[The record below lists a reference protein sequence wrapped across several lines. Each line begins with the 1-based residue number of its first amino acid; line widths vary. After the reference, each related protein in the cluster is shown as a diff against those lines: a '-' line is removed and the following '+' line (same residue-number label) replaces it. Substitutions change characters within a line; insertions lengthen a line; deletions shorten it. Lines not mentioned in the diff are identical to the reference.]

1 MYIEL
6 FYIDYLSYNFYGDYM
21 EIFNRWE
28 FFVILYLM
36 ASVLFSQEFKL
47 ANRHMKNAGSL
58 TILLEIFT
66 GLFSLLMIPFF
77 ETKFQINSSI
87 ILTLLVVVLIY
98 AVTDRLNIEAR
109 YGLDPSTFSMMK
121 QLSTVFMI
129 IFGFVFLKEELIIN
143 KIVGTILIIVANL
156 ILTYNKGKFSI
167 NKYFVMTFFSNFLF
181 AVAMLINVDLSDHFN
196 LAFYTYITVTIPAIL
211 IFIFGKHSIREV
223 KSEFNLYDKKRFILA
238 AFCWALMLNTS
249 IRAYQLGSVTIVAP
263 LFALTAILNALVE
276 FIFNHDKSKFVQKI
290 VAAIIIL
297 IGVILIKM

>member
-28 FFVILYLM
+28 FFVILYLI

-58 TILLEIFT
+58 TMLLEIFT

-87 ILTLLVVVLIY
+87 ILILLVVVLIY

-129 IFGFVFLKEELIIN
+129 IFGFVFFKRRIN
-143 KIVGTILIIVANL
+143 YK
-156 ILTYNKGKFSI
+156 
-167 NKYFVMTFFSNFLF
+167 
-181 AVAMLINVDLSDHFN
+181 
-196 LAFYTYITVTIPAIL
+196 
-211 IFIFGKHSIREV
+211 
-223 KSEFNLYDKKRFILA
+223 
-238 AFCWALMLNTS
+238 
-249 IRAYQLGSVTIVAP
+249 
-263 LFALTAILNALVE
+263 
-276 FIFNHDKSKFVQKI
+276 
-290 VAAIIIL
+290 
-297 IGVILIKM
+297 